1 MKDNDWDEDSGQVV
15 ERLMKIKEMTSET
28 ADILSNVIIQS
39 LEKHGLALKKFIA
52 ISRDNPNTNKAVVKL
67 VKAAVSKAGG
77 KVLDYGS
84 CVLHTGHNSCQKGI
98 KELSIDVSNFAI
110 CLHGFFK
117 HSTIRR
123 EKFSH
128 ELIELDLDEYHS
140 NFVRHV
146 ESRWLTLKDALIRID
161 TNWEAI
167 IAYFMVRLPS
177 EANDGRSNDG
187 ENAKDAM
194 RTKYYKAI
202 SSYLEKE
209 ECQFMVELQVQ
220 LLSIF
225 SKD

>member
-1 MKDNDWDEDSGQVV
+1 MV
-15 ERLMKIKEMTSET
+15 E
-28 ADILSNVIIQS
+28 V
-39 LEKHGLALKKFIA
+39 
-52 ISRDNPNTNKAVVKL
+52 
-67 VKAAVSKAGG
+67 
-77 KVLDYGS
+77 
-84 CVLHTGHNSCQKGI
+84 CVEN
-98 KELSIDVSNFAI
+98 
-110 CLHGFFK
+110 
-117 HSTIRR
+117 
-123 EKFSH
+123 
-128 ELIELDLDEYHS
+128 IELDLDEYHS